1 MSLPKLQL
9 ETHLQ
14 SLFDVKTSTAP
25 SGQIRICLQGGEDEH
40 LDYYGHHDNMGISAA
55 FRKAVEDA
63 GWWCEWQNPEVL
75 MLYPDEDFE
84 SKYTPDEL
92 ITEWNL
98 YTESINA
105 PGDRV
110 YWNDDE
116 AFDELGLTIRQ
127 TLVAAKHDRYNWDH
141 RFLTLDG
148 YGNPLSSNMLDDVL
162 DLDELE
168 DWMFTVTK

>member
-1 MSLPKLQL
+1 MSLPKIQL
-9 ETHLQ
+9 ENHLE
-14 SLFDVKTSTAP
+14 SLFDTRCSHSP
-25 SGQIRICLQGGEDEH
+25 SGEIKICLNGDEPWAN
-40 LDYYGHHDNMGISAA
+40 YYGHSDNMGISPE
-55 FRKAVEDA
+55 FRKAIEDA
-63 GWWCEWQNPEVL
+63 GWWAEWQNPEVIKL
-75 MLYPDEDFE
+75 FPDEDFE
-84 SKYTPDEL
+84 SKHTPDEL

-98 YTESINA
+98 YIESINA

-110 YWNDDE
+110 YWNNDE
-116 AFDELGLTIRQ
+116 AFDEIGLTIRQ

-168 DWMFTVTK
+168 DWMYTVTK